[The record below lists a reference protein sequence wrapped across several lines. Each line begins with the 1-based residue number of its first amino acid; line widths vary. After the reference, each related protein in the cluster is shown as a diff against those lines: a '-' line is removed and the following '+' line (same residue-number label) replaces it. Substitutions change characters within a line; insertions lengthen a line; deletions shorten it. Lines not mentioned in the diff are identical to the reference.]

1 MRIVKVRLWLVGAV
15 SLLVLIAMVTMV
27 ALSNFGGSVKP
38 AQAQITAPGATAA
51 PAPNFARQISVNA
64 VGRVQSA
71 PDVAYLSVG
80 AIVQAPTARE
90 ALDKASASAG
100 EIRKALV
107 EAGIPDQDIQT
118 QGINAYP
125 VQIPNREGLPPA
137 EPTSYRASVSFTITI
152 NDLSKAGTALDA
164 ATKAG
169 ANEIGGVNY
178 AIKDDSTL
186 RAQALEQ
193 AVKQARPKAEAIAR
207 GLGLQLGQVLTVIES
222 PNYYGGGPAATA
234 PGGKGS
240 DSFAPGQLTV
250 GVSITVSYAIQ

>member
-1 MRIVKVRLWLVGAV
+1 MRLVKVRLWLAGAV
-15 SLLVLIAMVTMV
+15 SLFVLIAMVTMV
-27 ALSNFGGSVKP
+27 ALSNFGSTVKS
-38 AQAQITAPGATAA
+38 AQAQITSPGATAA
-51 PAPNFARQISVNA
+51 PAANFPRQISVNA
-64 VGRVQSA
+64 VGKVQAA

-90 ALDKASASAG
+90 ALDKASTSAG

-125 VQIPNREGLPPA
+125 VQAPGKEGLPPT
-137 EPTSYRASVSFTITI
+137 EPTSYRANVNFTITI

-207 GLGLQLGQVLTVIES
+207 GLGLQLGQVVTVIES
-222 PNYYGGGPAATA
+222 PNYYGGGPANSV
-234 PGGKGS
+234 PVGKGG
-240 DSFAPGQLTV
+240 DSLAPGQLTV
-250 GVSITVSYAIQ
+250 GVSVTISYAIL